1 MRPPVDP
8 ARGTLLVAPPGAGF
22 GRWAGAPGAYADG
35 DVVYLVYRLR
45 WPRPV
50 RGAELVVARGD
61 GTAFVPIWRATRD
74 DFASPSIERCAIARE
89 NDRWRLYVSYVDGR
103 SGRWRID
110 LLEADAP
117 DRFDPATRTATFTAE
132 NADAVAVKDPW
143 LRRVAGR
150 WLMFVSYG
158 TVPDDLRGIHAGEDA
173 LSTGLT
179 RSETG
184 LAESADGLRWTWRGR
199 VLAAGKGWDRFTA
212 RLATAVSDSEGG
224 WLGLYDGS
232 ASLEE
237 NYEERC
243 GLARSPDLRRWER
256 LGDGPGVGAA
266 GGPTAATS
274 CGPCGPREPASGR
287 RCKEGRT
294 RTQEV
299 SSCGASSSRSP
310 WPRSP
315 PSPSRRPRR
324 PVPPVSTRRSPFR
337 RPTAGPG
344 RTESP

>member
-1 MRPPVDP
+1 MRPPFDP
-8 ARGTLLVAPPGAGF
+8 ARGTLLVAPPGAGS
-22 GRWAGAPGAYADG
+22 GHWAGAPGAYADG

-74 DFASPSIERCAIARE
+74 DFASPSIERCAIVRE

-117 DRFDPATRTATFTAE
+117 DRFDPATRTATFAAE

-143 LRRVAGR
+143 LRRVGGR

-158 TVPDDLRGIHAGEDA
+158 TMPDDLRGIHAGEDA

-212 RLATAVSDSEGG
+212 RLTTAVSDPEGG

-256 LGDGPGVGAA
+256 LGDGPAVGAA
-266 GGPTAATS
+266 GGPGTVRYVESLATPGGTLFFYEYTRPDGS
-274 CGPCGPREPASGR
+274 HELRASRASG
-287 RCKEGRT
+287 T
-294 RTQEV
+294 
-299 SSCGASSSRSP
+299 
-310 WPRSP
+310 
-315 PSPSRRPRR
+315 
-324 PVPPVSTRRSPFR
+324 
-337 RPTAGPG
+337 GPG
-344 RTESP
+344 EAL